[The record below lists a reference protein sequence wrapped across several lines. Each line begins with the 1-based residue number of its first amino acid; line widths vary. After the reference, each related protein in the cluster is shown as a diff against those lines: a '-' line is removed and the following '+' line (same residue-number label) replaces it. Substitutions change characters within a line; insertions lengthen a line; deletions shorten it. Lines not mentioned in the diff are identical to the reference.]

1 MEISCC
7 TDNILAKK
15 INTLKQMAKIEKKLC
30 TVDKA
35 LKRRGFAYCAFLAS
49 EIKIKSKSS
58 KTPFQPVQGVSG
70 DVESAAD
77 DLDAQDLEE
86 YESPPQR

>member
-1 MEISCC
+1 MEISCR

-35 LKRRGFAYCAFLAS
+35 LKRRGFAYCEFLAS
-49 EIKIKSKSS
+49 EIKPSRIISLDSS
-58 KTPFQPVQGVSG
+58 GRIHRVS
-70 DVESAAD
+70 
-77 DLDAQDLEE
+77 QD
-86 YESPPQR
+86 